1 VTEPSWTAAGLR
13 EAIAARSRGEFARA
27 AELLAQL
34 RPAAEADGPVM
45 AAQVSIVD
53 GEVALETGRV
63 DDAAQLFTEAVDM
76 LAGDGSPEAVTVRAY
91 ATRKLATAW
100 QAAGRYDDALQQ
112 LRDALATAVHDF
124 GESSVEAAD
133 VHNDLGVLMK
143 ARGDFTAALAHYEA
157 VQATDPQ
164 GEELAVLC
172 HNLGGI
178 HYALGAPQVAVGWAR
193 RGIEL
198 RSALGDG
205 PALTL
210 DLAALAP
217 ILIAL
222 DEYDEARAVLDD
234 VLAKHLDRYGPIH
247 HEVAVAQHNLGGL
260 LARQGL
266 WAQAY
271 AEIQRALATK
281 EAVFGPSHPQLVSTL
296 RNLAVVAAEL
306 GDQEAARNASIR
318 ADSIAG

>member
-1 VTEPSWTAAGLR
+1 MSTAAGLR
-13 EAIAARSRGEFARA
+13 DAIAAMSRGEFALA
-27 AELLAQL
+27 ARLLAEL
-34 RPAAEADGPVM
+34 RPAATADGPVM
-45 AAQVSIVD
+45 TAQVSIVE

-63 DDAAQLFTEAVDM
+63 DASGQLLTEAVDM
-76 LAGDGSPEAVTVRAY
+76 LAGDDSPEAVTVRAY
-91 ATRKLATAW
+91 AIRKLATAW
-100 QAAGRYDDALQQ
+100 QAAGRYDDALEL
-112 LRDALATAVHDF
+112 LRDALATAVQDF
-124 GESSVEAAD
+124 GEYSAEAAD

-143 ARGDFTAALAHYEA
+143 ARGDYPAALAHYE
-157 VQATDPQ
+157 VVRATDPH
-164 GEELAVLC
+164 GEALAVLC

-178 HYALGAPQVAVGWAR
+178 HYSLGDPQTALGWAR
-193 RGIEL
+193 RGIEV
-198 RSALGDG
+198 RSALSDG

-222 DEYDEARAVLDD
+222 GEYDEARAVLDE
-234 VLAKHLDRYGPIH
+234 VLVKHLARYGPIH
-247 HEVAVAQHNLGGL
+247 YEVAVAQHNLGGL

-306 GDQEAARNASIR
+306 GEESAARLAAAR
-318 ADSIAG
+318 ADTIAS